1 MVYNGATLAGGPVST
16 SPLLAPMDKVAIIPC
31 ISRAFQLYGKALP
44 WFVGWGL
51 TVSLFQAAMGVV
63 TAGWALL
70 LGLAVIV
77 PLNVGLYAIADAAA
91 NGDRVDLDTILT
103 GFKRGPAYA
112 LGILQTVL
120 LVAGLLLFVL
130 PVLIVLPALTWTV
143 PALHRRKMAA
153 LDAVVYS
160 AGLAK
165 RHLGLTL
172 AVMGFAFLLD
182 SLATSTIVLGAFT
195 LPLMACLKTVVFEQ
209 IARRD

>member
-1 MVYNGATLAGGPVST
+1 MST

-51 TVSLFQAAMGVV
+51 TVSLFQAGLGFV

-70 LGLAVIV
+70 LGLAIIV

-91 NGDRVDLDTILT
+91 NGDTVDADTVLA

-112 LGILQTVL
+112 LGVLETVL
-120 LVAGLLLFVL
+120 LVASLLVFVL
-130 PVLIVLPALTWTV
+130 PVFIVLPALTWAV
-143 PALHRRKMAA
+143 PALHRRQLAA

-165 RHLGLTL
+165 RHIWLTL
-172 AVMGFAFLLD
+172 GVMGFAFLLD
-182 SLATSTIVLGAFT
+182 SVATGTIVLGAFT
-195 LPLMACLKTVVFEQ
+195 LPMMVCLKTVVFEQ